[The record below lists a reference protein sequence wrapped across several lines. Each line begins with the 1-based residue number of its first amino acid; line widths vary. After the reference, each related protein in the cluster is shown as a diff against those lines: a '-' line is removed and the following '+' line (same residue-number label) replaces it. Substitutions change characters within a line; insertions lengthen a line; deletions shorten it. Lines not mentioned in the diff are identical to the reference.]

1 MLVDDSDEDSDL
13 EDSDFTIEK
22 DESSFEDLCG
32 DATLPEDEIGVT
44 DSQMGSWD
52 NLDGR
57 VLARIF
63 HFLKSDLKSLVFASM
78 TCKRW
83 RASVRFY
90 KEVSMQVNL
99 SSLGHSCTDA
109 MLWNILVGLIYILAI
124 HINRNI
130 SYSSSSSNLIIFLQH
145 AYEKEKINSIILRG
159 CVNIT
164 AEMLEKVLLSFPGLF
179 TVDIRGCNQF
189 GELTLKFSNVKWIKS
204 RSSHLTKISEDSHKI
219 RSLKNI
225 TELTSSVSKSS
236 SIGIDDFGQLKDYFD
251 SVDKR
256 DTKQLFRQN
265 LYKRS
270 KLYDA
275 RKSSSILSRDAR
287 TRRWAIKKSES
298 GYKRMEE
305 FLATRLREIMKTNS
319 CDFFVPKVLC
329 KTLLMSLS

>member
-1 MLVDDSDEDSDL
+1 MEHFGRFDIYLV
-13 EDSDFTIEK
+13 I
-22 DESSFEDLCG
+22 
-32 DATLPEDEIGVT
+32 
-44 DSQMGSWD
+44 Q
-52 NLDGR
+52 
-57 VLARIF
+57 
-63 HFLKSDLKSLVFASM
+63 
-78 TCKRW
+78 
-83 RASVRFY
+83 
-90 KEVSMQVNL
+90 
-99 SSLGHSCTDA
+99 
-109 MLWNILVGLIYILAI
+109 
-124 HINRNI
+124 INQNI
-130 SYSSSSSNLIIFLQH
+130 SYSSSSSNLIICLQND
-145 AYEKEKINSIILRG
+145 YEKEKINSIILRG

-189 GELTLKFSNVKWIKS
+189 GELTLKFANVKWIKS
-204 RSSHLTKISEDSHKI
+204 RSSHLTKISEDPHKI

-225 TELTSSVSKSS
+225 AELTSSVSKSS

-305 FLATRLREIMKTNS
+305 FLASRLREIMKTNS

-329 KTLLMSLS
+329 KTLSMSLS